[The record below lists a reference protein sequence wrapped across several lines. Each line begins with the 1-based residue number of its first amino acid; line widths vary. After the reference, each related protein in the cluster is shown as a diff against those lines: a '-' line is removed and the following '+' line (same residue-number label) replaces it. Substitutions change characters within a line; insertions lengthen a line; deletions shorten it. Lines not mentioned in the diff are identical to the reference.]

1 MARRSKT
8 PTATA
13 DTREKLI
20 EVAARHFAEHGY
32 RGASQR
38 EIQRELG
45 VNPGAVHY
53 HFGSKEA
60 LYRGVIDAFIHGVQE
75 ERLKLL
81 KEMDPELV
89 GRARL
94 RRLLYS
100 YFYPHVA
107 LASTA
112 AGLPYARILAGVQHE
127 YKTASAKIFDDIV
140 APVRNRY
147 IAAILELFPDTPRAE
162 IQRLLAMSVALMAVT
177 ATWHDSVPKAVANE
191 EAVRELARELAR
203 FTAAGFE
210 AHLGEKTR
218 STGGAK
224 RKRAVRKTA
233 R

>member
-1 MARRSKT
+1 MARRPKT
-8 PTATA
+8 LTATA
-13 DTREKLI
+13 DTRTKLI

-38 EIQRELG
+38 EVQREIG
-45 VNPGAVHY
+45 MNPGVVHY

-60 LYRGVIDAFIHGVQE
+60 LYRGVIDSFIHGVQE
-75 ERLKLL
+75 ERLRLL
-81 KEMDPELV
+81 KEMDAELA

-94 RRLLYS
+94 QRLLYN

-112 AGLPYARILAGVQHE
+112 AGLSYARILASVQHE
-127 YKTASAKIFDDIV
+127 YKTSSAKIFDDIV

-147 IAAILELFPDTPRAE
+147 IAAIRELFPGTPRAE
-162 IQRLLAMSVALMAVT
+162 IQRLLAMAVALMAVT
-177 ATWHDSVPKAVANE
+177 ATWHDSAPKAVANE
-191 EAVRELARELAR
+191 DAVRKLADDLAR
-203 FTAAGFE
+203 FTTAGFE
-210 AHLGEKTR
+210 AHLGGR
-218 STGGAK
+218 TGSAGTAV